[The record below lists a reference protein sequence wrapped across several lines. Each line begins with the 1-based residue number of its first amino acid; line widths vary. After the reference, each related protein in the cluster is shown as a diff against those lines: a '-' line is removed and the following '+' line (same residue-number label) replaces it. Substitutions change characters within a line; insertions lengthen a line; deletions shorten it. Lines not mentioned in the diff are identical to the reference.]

1 MIKFYIPD
9 GHLEPKTLSLFQK
22 IGYDLVFGDRAYS
35 PTSDD
40 PELELKRLRPQ
51 DFPYLLAMD
60 KGDLGIVGLDILT
73 EFQLEAPEQGRHLK
87 ELLDLG
93 VHSDRLV
100 VAVSEQI
107 YPDVLSMADVQTHI
121 AGPLAAKRE
130 MVVATEYPALAE
142 QYLKKNGINATIR
155 QPAGKTEAWIVP
167 PHPEA
172 DLIIETV
179 ETGRTLLANRCR
191 VIDEV
196 MTSSARLVANV
207 RSLED
212 PAKKDKIS
220 EILELFRGA
229 LSAAGMVNV
238 YMDVVCSDDLEPVL
252 NVLSD
257 YVQAPTISDLRGG
270 GYDVFVVIH
279 ERDLKFL
286 LPKLR
291 RKGASSIVVSEVRML
306 FG

>member
-1 MIKFYIPD
+1 MIKFYVPD
-9 GHLEPKTLSLFQK
+9 GHLEPKTLALFER
-22 IGYDLVFGDRAYS
+22 IGYQLAFNDRAYS
-35 PTSDD
+35 PSIDD

-73 EFQLEAPEQGRHLK
+73 EFRLEEPEMGQGLK

-100 VAVSEQI
+100 VAISEQV
-107 YPDVLSMADVQTHI
+107 YPRVLNMDDVKESI
-121 AGPLAAKRE
+121 ARPLAGKRN
-130 MVVATEYPALAE
+130 MVVATEYPAITRE
-142 QYLKKNGINATIR
+142 HLKKHGIEAQIR

-167 PHPEA
+167 PYPEA
-172 DLIIETV
+172 DLIVDTV

-196 MTSSARLVANV
+196 MTSSARLIANAH
-207 RSLED
+207 SLED
-212 PAKKDKIS
+212 SSKKEKIA
-220 EILELFRGA
+220 EIVDLFQSA
-229 LSAAGMVNV
+229 LKADGMVNV
-238 YMDVVCSDDLEPVL
+238 YMDVMNPEDLEPVL
-252 NVLSD
+252 NVLSE

-279 ERDLKFL
+279 ERDLKFI

-291 RKGASSIVVSEVRML
+291 KHGASAIVVSEVRML